1 VVTGLGMLSPV
12 GNTAEES
19 WQTLLKGQSGI
30 TSIEHFDTTDFPTK
44 FAGLVKNFDPEE
56 HGISKK
62 DARKMDLFIQYGVAA
77 GIQAFDDSGLEI
89 TEANAHRVGVTI
101 GSGIG
106 GLGLIESNHTN
117 LMNGGPRKLSPFFVP
132 STLTA

>member
-1 VVTGLGMLSPV
+1 MLSPV

-30 TSIEHFDTTDFPTK
+30 TSIEHRYD
-44 FAGLVKNFDPEE
+44 GLPKQQICRLGKNFDPEE

-62 DARKMDLFIQYGVAA
+62 KTPVKWIYLSSTVAA
-77 GIQAFDDSGLEI
+77 GIQADDSGLEI
-89 TEANAHRVGVTI
+89 TEANAHRVGKSI

-117 LMNGGPRKLSPFFVP
+117 LDEWRS
-132 STLTA
+132 A